1 MKSSQVVARLC
12 DVLEHH
18 KNYKV
23 FFDNWFT
30 TVDLLVYL
38 AKRGILSLGTFQI
51 RREKNL
57 QFPDEKAMRQQGGRG
72 KSISKCAVVDDV
84 QVTAVKWLDNRSV
97 TLVSTFVGEEP
108 KMKVERYDR
117 QKKTKIE
124 VDAPQCISVYNKHMG
139 FVDSIDS
146 LLARFRIKINCRKR
160 HYLKIFYH
168 FLDLVAV
175 NSWLLYRRDCQDI
188 GMPQKERL
196 KLWDFKSAVAHDLLE
211 KGKDV
216 SPKKRRSSIETQL
229 EGKRHRGPTCRYP
242 DMHERQDGKDHLP
255 VFLEK
260 RGRCKMPQCNGII
273 NTACS
278 KCELHLCISKARNCF
293 YDFHTN

>member
-1 MKSSQVVARLC
+1 
-12 DVLEHH
+12 
-18 KNYKV
+18 
-23 FFDNWFT
+23 
-30 TVDLLVYL
+30 
-38 AKRGILSLGTFQI
+38 
-51 RREKNL
+51 
-57 QFPDEKAMRQQGGRG
+57 MRQQGGRG

-146 LLARFRIKINCRKR
+146 LLARFRIKINCKKR

-175 NSWLLYRRDCQDI
+175 NNWLLYRRDCQDI
-188 GMPQKERL
+188 AMPQIERL

-242 DMHERQDGKDHLP
+242 DMHERQNGKDHLP

-260 RGRCKMPQCNGII
+260 RGRCKMPQWNGII

-278 KCELHLCISKARNCF
+278 RTSSLYLEGKKLLL
-293 YDFHTN
+293 